1 MQPAVARILSPSV
14 GTAFA
19 IDARTALTAWHC
31 VTDPDDPSKRVDDV
45 RLRFLRGEETSAKV
59 GAGDPDQDWT
69 ILELATPPPASLR
82 PLPLGA
88 GVEPWTECSC
98 LGFPRVTAEV
108 GFWPVL
114 ATVAGETER
123 AGQPLLAIQA
133 RLESDMD
140 VRGLSGGPVVPRGAS
155 LDEAAGLVV
164 RRLIEP
170 EEGKPMSGLLV
181 ACPAR
186 LFAAAAT
193 GAGPAPATEETAEG
207 AVAAAAAAG
216 DVSAAARL
224 GHRLLAEGKREQ
236 AEPWLRQAGRAGEPT
251 AAFAVG
257 MLIDPRGDL
266 VETDPER
273 AREALVWFRRAATT
287 GDIYGT
293 TTTGIRLRQHG
304 RSDAALPWLEEGVDR
319 GGDAMAAHTLARI
332 YEERGETAKAEHW
345 ERFSAEQGD
354 VRAAYDLGRMLN
366 ARGEREEAIV
376 WLRRATVDPD
386 AVTLLRELG
395 VEPEPGGTESTGRH
409 A

>member
-1 MQPAVARILSPSV
+1 MQPAVARITSPSV

-19 IDARTALTAWHC
+19 VDARTALTAWHC
-31 VTDPDDPSKRVDDV
+31 VADPDDSSRRVDDV
-45 RLRFLRGEETSAKV
+45 RLRFLGSEETSAKV
-59 GAGDPDQDWT
+59 GPGDPDQDWT
-69 ILELATPPPASLR
+69 ILELAAPPPASLR
-82 PLPLGA
+82 PLPLGG
-88 GVEPWTECSC
+88 GVKPWTECSC
-98 LGFPRVTAEV
+98 LGFPRLTAEV

-123 AGQPLLAIQA
+123 EGQPLLAIQA
-133 RLESDMD
+133 RLESEMD

-170 EEGKPMSGLLV
+170 EEGKPVSSLLV
-181 ACPAR
+181 ACPVR

-193 GAGPAPATEETAEG
+193 GAEPGPITDEESAQE
-207 AVAAAAAAG
+207 ALAAAARAG
-216 DVSAAARL
+216 DVNAAARL
-224 GHRLLAEGKREQ
+224 GHRLLAEGKRDE
-236 AEPWLRQAGRAGEPT
+236 AEPWLRQAGLGGEPT

-257 MLIDPRGDL
+257 MLIDPRGEL
-266 VETDPER
+266 VQTDPER
-273 AREALVWFRRAATT
+273 AQEALVWFRRAATA

-293 TTTGIRLRQHG
+293 TTMGIRLRQHG

-332 YEERGETAKAEHW
+332 YEERGETARAERW

-366 ARGEREEAIV
+366 ARGERDEAIL
-376 WLRRATVDPD
+376 WLRRATIDPD
-386 AVTLLRELG
+386 AVRLLRELG
-395 VEPEPGGTESTGRH
+395 VEPEADRT
-409 A
+409 